1 MEGNVVNKILKKV
14 KTKFSAN
21 AKNNN
26 TQNLEYSF
34 SLEEL
39 DNLERQNSEKIKNL
53 KEKKKPYKKIL
64 SHAEEEEILSREML
78 EDDFLMS
85 LCNAD
90 KLYSKNVEDEAKDV
104 GKVCNSYVNPT
115 EDQQNMVMDR
125 WKNIDIT
132 RLDEDILKGK
142 DILNHNYSITYG
154 DDSLAYIYRI
164 RDEYD
169 ILIEYLI
176 GFNNEKRG
184 IMDKTIFSDRLD
196 NEWRYLNNYIK
207 VLEEIRKNKK

>member
-1 MEGNVVNKILKKV
+1 MEGNIVNKILKKF
-14 KTKFSAN
+14 KTKLN
-21 AKNNN
+21 MDTKNNN
-26 TQNLEYSF
+26 AQNLEYSF
-34 SLEEL
+34 SMEEL
-39 DNLERQNSEKIKNL
+39 DNLERQNSEKIKSL
-53 KEKKKPYKKIL
+53 KEKKKPYKKKITPM
-64 SHAEEEEILSREML
+64 EEEEILSREMMQ
-78 EDDFLMS
+78 DDLLMQ

-90 KLYSKNVEDEAKDV
+90 KVESTTKRGNDLVKENV
-104 GKVCNSYVNPT
+104 CSYINPSA
-115 EDQQNMVMDR
+115 ESQHLVMER
-125 WKNIDIT
+125 WKNIDIV

-154 DDSLAYIYRI
+154 DDALAYIYRI

-184 IMDKTIFSDRLD
+184 IMEKNIFSDRLD

-207 VLEEIRKNKK
+207 VLEKIRKNKK

>member
-1 MEGNVVNKILKKV
+1 MEGNIVNKILKKF
-14 KTKFSAN
+14 KTKLN
-21 AKNNN
+21 MDTKNNN
-26 TQNLEYSF
+26 AQNLEYSF
-34 SLEEL
+34 SMEEL
-39 DNLERQNSEKIKNL
+39 DNLERQNSEKIKSL
-53 KEKKKPYKKIL
+53 KEKKKPYKKKITPM
-64 SHAEEEEILSREML
+64 EEEEILSREMMQ
-78 EDDFLMS
+78 DDLLMQ

-90 KLYSKNVEDEAKDV
+90 KVESTTKRVNDLVKKNV
-104 GKVCNSYVNPT
+104 CSYINPSA
-115 EDQQNMVMDR
+115 ESQHLVMER
-125 WKNIDIT
+125 WKNIDIV

-154 DDSLAYIYRI
+154 DDALAYIYRI

-184 IMDKTIFSDRLD
+184 IMEKNIFSDRLD

-207 VLEEIRKNKK
+207 VLEKIRKNKK